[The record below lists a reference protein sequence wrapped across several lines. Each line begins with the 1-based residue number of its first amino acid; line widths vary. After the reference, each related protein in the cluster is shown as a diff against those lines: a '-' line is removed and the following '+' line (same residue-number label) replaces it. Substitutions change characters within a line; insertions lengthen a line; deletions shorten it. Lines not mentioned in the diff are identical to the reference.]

1 MKPNFKQVL
10 PLVALGM
17 SVQAAFAGNIT
28 DINVSVLPDQRRV
41 VKIKF
46 DRDVVQPTGMA
57 TSSPARIALDFS
69 GTGVQFSQGPLSFND
84 TLLNEVKVGQ
94 SNNKARVQL
103 SLSKEAQYDTQIKGN
118 EIWVYVS
125 ESGTQQATSTSRNN
139 NTYDAS
145 TPSQLGEFGLD
156 FRKGANRAGIVEFRS
171 GSDSEPKVKV
181 QSDRV
186 VITLKNYQI
195 STQEAKNL
203 DVTGFSTPVRT
214 ISARKIGNDTQI
226 TVRNQGSWEH
236 RLTPRSGGRYSLSVL
251 PAVNTVDAAIKAAT
265 NPKKEQ
271 KKFSG
276 KSVSLDFQDVEVRTV
291 LQILAK
297 ESGVNIVASDS
308 VGGKMTLALKD
319 VPWDQ
324 ALDLVLASRD
334 LVQEKQGNIIRI
346 ETRKE
351 ADSKAKEIAIQRKEL
366 EELRPLIS
374 QTFQLKYKNVE
385 ELKEVLRIENGGGN
399 SNDGRSRS
407 ILSSRGSALVDP
419 ATNTLIVKDVGVV
432 IQEFQRLIEELDVP
446 ARQVMVQARIVEAD
460 MSVGR
465 DLGVR
470 LGYARAGRTGI
481 GNTYENATN
490 NRNVGVGATTDGGT
504 ILNNPN
510 INLPTVATATSAIGI
525 IRSIGSSALG
535 LELSASESANRSK
548 TISTPSVLTQDRKQ
562 ATIKQ
567 GTQIPY
573 QTRGADGVYTTSF
586 KDAVLQLDVTP
597 RITPDNNIILDV
609 AINKDDVDSNNR
621 NADGE
626 PAIAVKQVKTQAMV
640 ENGGT
645 LVVGGIYQERMI
657 NNATKVPLLG
667 DVPILGNLF
676 KSTARSHGRNEVL
689 FFITPRIIE
698 GQSSVMRY

>member
-57 TSSPARIALDFS
+57 TSSPARIALDFA

-84 TLLNEVKVGQ
+84 SLLSEVKIGQ
-94 SNNKARVQL
+94 SDNKARVQL

-125 ESGTQQATSTSRNN
+125 ESGSSNVATAPRGSQ
-139 NTYDAS
+139 Y
-145 TPSQLGEFGLD
+145 TPATNQYTHSGDFGLD
-156 FRKGANRAGIVEFRS
+156 FQKGANRAGVVHFRS

-186 VITLKNYQI
+186 VITLKNYQV
-195 STQEAKNL
+195 STQDAKNL
-203 DVTGFSTPVRT
+203 DVTDFSTPVRT
-214 ISARKIGNDTQI
+214 ISARRVGNDTQI
-226 TVRNQGSWEH
+226 TVRNQGTWQH
-236 RLTPRSGGRYSLSVL
+236 RLTPRSGGRYTLTIL
-251 PAVNTVDAAIKAAT
+251 PSVNTVDAAIKAAT

-276 KSVSLDFQDVEVRTV
+276 KSVSLDFQDIEVRTV

-297 ESGVNIVASDS
+297 EAGTNIVASDS

-324 ALDLVLASRD
+324 ALDLVLSSRD
-334 LVQEKQGNIIRI
+334 LVQEKHGNIIRI
-346 ETRKE
+346 ETRAE
-351 ADSKAKEIAIQRKEL
+351 AEKKIMEDAENKKKLQDLI
-366 EELRPLIS
+366 PLIS

-385 ELKEVLRIENGGGN
+385 ELKEVLRIEQGGGDA
-399 SNDGRSRS
+399 SGRSRS
-407 ILSSRGSALVDP
+407 ILTSRGSAMIDP
-419 ATNTLIVKDVGVV
+419 ATNTLIVKDVGTV

-460 MSVGR
+460 VSVGR
-465 DLGVR
+465 DLGIR
-470 LGYARAGRTGI
+470 LGYARAGRTGV
-481 GNTYENATN
+481 GSTYENAVN
-490 NRNVGVGATTDGGT
+490 NRNVGVRATDGSVLT
-504 ILNNPN
+504 NPN
-510 INLPTVATATSAIGI
+510 ISLPTVATATSALGI

-535 LELSASESANRSK
+535 LELSAMEKENRSK

-573 QTRGADGVYTTSF
+573 QTRGADGAYSTAF

-609 AINKDDVDSNNR
+609 AINKDDVDRRNV

-645 LVVGGIYQERMI
+645 LVVGGIYQETI
-657 NNATKVPLLG
+657 SNNLQKVPVLG
-667 DVPILGNLF
+667 DVPVLGNLF
-676 KSTARSHGRNEVL
+676 KSRSRSHERNEVL